1 MKYKTYIASCD
12 DDGGIYCYDFEDGHL
27 VLDEVVKIPRPM
39 YMAFSEGKMHVISSG
54 KNQGEGSYVVYDVV
68 DGRLVNPSSPVP
80 TLGQEPCHLC
90 SDKGETYIVNY
101 ISGNVVKFP
110 AGKVVAHEGKGT
122 NARRQ
127 DKAHTH
133 MACFSPAR
141 RRVFVTDLGL
151 DTVFVYDRN
160 LDYVSKARVPDGYGA
175 RHLALSPDGKYVYC
189 VNELVSSVTVFAYER
204 GVLEPLETYEC
215 PVDFDGVNT
224 AAAIRLNKAGNLLCI
239 SNRGENTLVFFDVE
253 GAKLKFRQKIGCT
266 GNFPRDFDFAPDE
279 DFIICCNQLSNNV
292 TVFSFEN
299 GEARFFYSVTGVKN
313 PLCVLT
319 LPV

>member
-1 MKYKTYIASCD
+1 MKFKTYIASCD
-12 DDGGIYCYDFEDGHL
+12 EDGGIYCYDLEDGHL
-27 VLDEVVKIPRPM
+27 TLDEVVKIPRPM
-39 YMAFSEGKMHVISSG
+39 YMAYSEGKMHVITEGEKG
-54 KNQGEGSYVVYDVV
+54 KQGSYLVYDVA
-68 DGRLVNPSSPVP
+68 DGRLVNPTSPVSS
-80 TLGQEPCHLC
+80 LGLVPCHLC
-90 SDKGETYIVNY
+90 SDNGETYVVNY

-110 AGKVVAHEGKGT
+110 DGKVVCHEGKGV
-122 NARRQ
+122 NLVRQ

-133 MACFSPAR
+133 MACFSPR
-141 RRVFVTDLGL
+141 KRRVFVTDLGL

-204 GVLEPLETYEC
+204 GVLEPLDTFMCPIEYE
-215 PVDFDGVNT
+215 GVNT

-239 SNRGENTLVFFDVE
+239 SNRGENTLAFFDVE
-253 GAKLKFRQKIGCT
+253 GAKLKFRQKIGCM
-266 GNFPRDFDFAPDE
+266 GNFPRDFDFTPE
-279 DFIICCNQLSNNV
+279 ENFIICCNQISNNL
-292 TVFSFEN
+292 TVFSLKEGN
-299 GEARFFYSVTGVKN
+299 PEFFYAVTGVKN